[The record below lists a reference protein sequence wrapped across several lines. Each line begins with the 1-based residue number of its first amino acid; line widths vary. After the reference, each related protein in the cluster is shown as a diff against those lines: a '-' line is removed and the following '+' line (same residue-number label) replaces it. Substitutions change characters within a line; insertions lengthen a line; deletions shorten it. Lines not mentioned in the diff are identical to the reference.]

1 VPKIHWLFDKFVRPE
16 PAEGQL
22 NSIMIYHDC
31 HSLLD
36 TLPMSIS
43 DAGLAPANKA
53 RINLATT
60 FAAPK
65 LWLDCQ
71 IYTT

>member
-1 VPKIHWLFDKFVRPE
+1 
-16 PAEGQL
+16 
-22 NSIMIYHDC
+22 
-31 HSLLD
+31 
-36 TLPMSIS
+36 MSIS

-53 RINLATT
+53 RINIAAT
-60 FAAPK
+60 FAGPK